1 MTRPHTLTSLLAA
14 RARDDRPALYFED
27 STWTWPEFTEH
38 CRRHA
43 TALRRYP
50 QGRALRRHPHTAAR
64 DRPHAGVLLDNT
76 PEMLFLLGGAA
87 LSGSVLVALN
97 TTRSTEELA
106 RDVSAT
112 DCNVLLAGAATESAA
127 TDLARATGLPLHD
140 AAAFARGAPA
150 APPGALDRPADPAA
164 LVMLVF
170 TSGTSGRPRAVRFS
184 HRKITL
190 PGEAIA
196 ADLGLGPQDAVYCP
210 MPLFHSG
217 AVLAAFAPAL
227 ASGAPIAL
235 RRRFS
240 ASALLDDVRRY
251 GCTYLHY
258 VGKALSYAAATE
270 PRPDDADNPLRVA
283 FGNEAPPEA
292 RRRFAERFGCRVI
305 DAYGSSE
312 NAIAVRPS
320 PGGPPGALGRLP
332 PDVAIL
338 DPATGAPC
346 PPGAVGELVNTAGTG
361 LFEGY
366 YGDTREGA
374 ERVRGGRFHSGDLAY
389 QDGDGW
395 VFFAGREPDRLRV
408 DGENLAAGPIEEL
421 LRGHPRIADAAVYP
435 VPDPQGGDRV
445 MAALVPAGGARF
457 DPGGLAAFLAGR
469 TGPGAKW
476 APHYLRIVPELPLTA
491 SHKVLKRR
499 LGAEGTDCADPVWER
514 RGDRYLLR
522 SRMDFGFD
530 EEQEEL
536 RALARRV
543 LDGEGGGGGAWA
555 AMARTG
561 LLEAAAQGAVRTAIV
576 LREAAARAAPVPAL
590 AALGL
595 GALPVA
601 MAGTAEQRAALAPV
615 LAGEHLLT
623 AGFTGPGPVAAHPDG
638 DGFRLHGVCAPV
650 PEAEAARTLLVPA
663 ALDGGGTGV
672 FLVPGDA
679 AGLAAAGERVGLD
692 GAAVPAS
699 ALLGGDTSGEAA
711 RTLRHCALAALAA
724 TASGA
729 LAAALEL
736 TTEHVRTRRQ
746 FGRALAEL
754 QAVTMKVG
762 DVYVAGRALDAAL
775 WAGAWRLERG
785 ADAEETASVLE
796 SAALLATEQALDAL
810 YTAQHLHGGLGV
822 DASYPLHRHFSTAQW
837 VSRALGGPEARLDGL
852 GALAARDRPVH
863 TLA

>member
-27 STWTWPEFTEH
+27 STWTWPEFTES
-38 CRRHA
+38 CERYA
-43 TALRRYP
+43 TALRSHPQSTAPRSRP
-50 QGRALRRHPHTAAR
+50 ARQGRPHV
-64 DRPHAGVLLDNT
+64 GVLLDNT

-97 TTRSTEELA
+97 TTRSTAELA
-106 RDVSAT
+106 RDATAT
-112 DCNVLLAGAATESAA
+112 DCNLLLAGAATESAA
-127 TDLARATGLPLHD
+127 AELTRATGLPLHD
-140 AAAFARGAPA
+140 AAAFADRAPA
-150 APPGALDRPADPAA
+150 GPPDPADTPTDPAA

-190 PGEAIA
+190 PGAAVA
-196 ADLGLGPQDAVYCP
+196 ADLGLGPEDTVYCP

-217 AVLAAFAPAL
+217 AVLAAVAPAL
-227 ASGAPIAL
+227 ASGAAIAL

-240 ASALLDDVRRY
+240 ASALLGDVRRY

-270 PRPDDADNPLRVA
+270 PHPDDADNPLRVA

-292 RRRFAERFGCRVI
+292 RRRFAERFGCRVV

-312 NAIAVRPS
+312 NAIAIRPS

-366 YGDTREGA
+366 YGDPPDGS

-389 QDGDGW
+389 QDAGGW

-421 LRGHPRIADAAVYP
+421 LRGHPPIADAAVYP
-435 VPDPQGGDRV
+435 VPDPQAGDRV
-445 MAALVPAGGARF
+445 MAALVPAEGARF
-457 DPGGLAAFLAGR
+457 DPADFAAFLAGR
-469 TGPGAKW
+469 TDLGAKW
-476 APHYLRIVPELPLTA
+476 APHYLRIVPELPITA

-499 LGAEGTDCADPVWER
+499 LSDEGTDCADPVWER

-536 RALARRV
+536 RALVRRV
-543 LDGEGGGGGAWA
+543 LDGEGAGAWA

-576 LREAAARAAPVPAL
+576 LRETAARAAPVPAL
-590 AALGL
+590 ASLGL

-601 MAGTAEQRAALAPV
+601 MLGTAEQRAALAPV
-615 LAGEHLLT
+615 FAGEHLLT
-623 AGFTGPGPVAAHPDG
+623 AGFTGPAPVAAHPDG
-638 DGFRLHGVCAPV
+638 D
-650 PEAEAARTLLVPA
+650 
-663 ALDGGGTGV
+663 
-672 FLVPGDA
+672 
-679 AGLAAAGERVGLD
+679 
-692 GAAVPAS
+692 
-699 ALLGGDTSGEAA
+699 
-711 RTLRHCALAALAA
+711 
-724 TASGA
+724 
-729 LAAALEL
+729 
-736 TTEHVRTRRQ
+736 
-746 FGRALAEL
+746 
-754 QAVTMKVG
+754 
-762 DVYVAGRALDAAL
+762 
-775 WAGAWRLERG
+775 
-785 ADAEETASVLE
+785 
-796 SAALLATEQALDAL
+796 
-810 YTAQHLHGGLGV
+810 
-822 DASYPLHRHFSTAQW
+822 
-837 VSRALGGPEARLDGL
+837 
-852 GALAARDRPVH
+852 
-863 TLA
+863 